1 MGLDEKKKEASKIEP
16 VPKIPN
22 SKRINIVEEYE
33 KRSKEKSKLNLIVI
47 GIKKKEA
54 KQNAHRVNALL

>member
-1 MGLDEKKKEASKIEP
+1 MGLDEKKKEAPKVEP
-16 VPKIPN
+16 ATKIPN

-47 GIKKKEA
+47 GI
-54 KQNAHRVNALL
+54 